1 MYGDLEQLLRRIEKL
16 EIMEREYAAL
26 RQLLDAAANNE
37 NLDKY
42 GAHALLYVDTV
53 TRQIVDA
60 NPDAVNLLG
69 FDIHELRAFRI
80 DEIEV
85 VTDEAGHATYT
96 QNASQTEIYRCSYRH
111 RDQHLIPVRVHR
123 RLISDDSGGG
133 LLQYSLEEI
142 SLRWKLWAEL
152 SRREDRD
159 FHFREKLKNLNE
171 INLELAEA
179 ESLHE
184 LCRLAIQ
191 LGMEKLDFDRLSIW
205 FHDENAQVMVGTY
218 GVDEAGAVR
227 DERHIRWSYAHT
239 PVVDF
244 IEGRNNLLIVQ
255 DNAPIYNHLSQV
267 IAYGWHV
274 SVPLLHRGQ
283 CIGFMTADNF
293 INRHSLKDYQPELL
307 RLYGIT
313 VGHLAAHQ
321 RQLEAARQNQL
332 ELRLEQER
340 NRMLETFIRDIGHEF
355 RTPLSIINVKSYLIK
370 KTEDASKRDQFAQ
383 NIQEQVG
390 VISAMIDSLIYI
402 VKLENGDNLKLSR
415 VDMKS
420 LVEAVV
426 TGLTSFARGRM
437 IHFQLLL
444 PGVPPIQGDS
454 EKLTRAIHEI
464 AKNAVQ
470 YSPPN
475 STVTISLQGT
485 AGHVIL
491 RIQDQGI
498 GLAQGEIDKIFN
510 RLYRVDQAR
519 TGRGAGLGLSIA
531 RRIVEAHH
539 GTISVESAPGQGS
552 TFEIRLP
559 APNG

>member
-1 MYGDLEQLLRRIEKL
+1 MYGDLEQLQRR
-16 EIMEREYAAL
+16 MEREYTAL
-26 RQLLDAAANNE
+26 KQLIDAAANNE

-42 GAHALLYVDTV
+42 GANALLYVDKATL
-53 TRQIVDA
+53 QIVDV

-85 VTDEAGHATYT
+85 ISDEASLATYT
-96 QNASQTEIYRCSYRH
+96 QNANQMEIYRCSYRH

-123 RLISDDSGGG
+123 RLISDDSGGS

-227 DERHIRWSYAHT
+227 DERHIRWSYADT

-255 DNAPIYNHLSQV
+255 DKAPIYNHLSQV

-283 CIGFMTADNF
+283 FIGFMTADNF

-321 RQLEAARQNQL
+321 RELEAARQSQL

-355 RTPLSIINVKSYLIK
+355 RTPLSVINVNSYLIRRI
-370 KTEDASKRDQFAQ
+370 DDSPKRNQFAQ
-383 NIQEQVG
+383 EIQAQVG

-402 VKLENGDNLKLSR
+402 VKLENGDNLTFSP

-420 LVEAVV
+420 LIEAVV
-426 TGLTSFARGRM
+426 TGLTAFAGSRM
-437 IHFQLLL
+437 IHFQPLLSS
-444 PGVPPIQGDS
+444 VPPVQGDA
-454 EKLTRAIHEI
+454 ERLTRAVHEI

-475 STVTISLQGT
+475 SNVTISLQG
-485 AGHVIL
+485 AADHLIL

-519 TGRGAGLGLSIA
+519 TDRGAGLGLSIA

-539 GTISVESAPGQGS
+539 GTISVASVPHQGS

-559 APNG
+559 ISDG